1 MFLRLSRYRLKTEW
15 LRLLLGLAFAV
26 ILFSWY
32 GALNIV
38 SDTFHSEKSF
48 APTYYDMSRERL
60 AANLDM
66 EIPEEAWADLT
77 TAYRTILRYYR
88 GFIYSRLVMSINDP
102 VDMLVVNALG
112 VLLLTGLFR
121 KKRLG
126 PPLAAGYSRRRL
138 FLSLTGVYFACVV
151 VVWCVST
158 AYLLNRYCI
167 EFAPEEQEFFRV
179 TQLTWFCAFLWH
191 ASVAYL
197 FAMLLRSPLPAFA
210 ATAAVWLILGLSTAD
225 IPNVLPS
232 CVIQNLAIP
241 NWEPGPDLWPLL
253 RTDIVAAG
261 FFVLAVLI
269 AWLAFRKRDQI

>member
-151 VVWCVST
+151 VVWCVSA

-167 EFAPEEQEFFRV
+167 EFAPEEREFFRV
-179 TQLTWFCAFLWH
+179 TQLTWFCAFLWN
-191 ASVAYL
+191 ATVAYL
-197 FAMLLRSPLPAFA
+197 ASMLLRRPLPAFLA
-210 ATAAVWLILGLSTAD
+210 GVAVYFLCMSFVREPHILPAFIIGTGVTVKTWD
-225 IPNVLPS
+225 
-232 CVIQNLAIP
+232 
-241 NWEPGPDLWPLL
+241 PGVDLWPLL
-253 RTDIVAAG
+253 RTDIIAAA
-261 FFVLAVLI
+261 FFVIAVPA
-269 AWLAFRKRDQI
+269 AWLSFRKRGME